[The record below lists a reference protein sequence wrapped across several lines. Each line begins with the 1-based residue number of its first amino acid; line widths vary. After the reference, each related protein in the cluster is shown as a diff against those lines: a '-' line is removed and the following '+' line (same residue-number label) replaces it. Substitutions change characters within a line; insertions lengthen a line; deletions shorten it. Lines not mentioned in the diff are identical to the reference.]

1 MDNGSNGNSS
11 ALAVVEPTAISLPA
25 MESAVAQWRRTTDIA
40 SLVRSVV
47 MQSTVTIQGRK
58 YLTVA
63 GFQAV
68 ANAFGC
74 VASARDVERVEGGW
88 RAIGEVKRM
97 SDGMVLSTG
106 TGFLGDDEKVWQS
119 RPQFSKMA
127 MAQTRACGRALRAAF
142 AFMAP
147 VIDGNLQTTPAEEY
161 EIVAQQNTVDP
172 PAPVVRGGAALTNAL
187 RPSSPTM
194 SSTAAPRHAEPPPH
208 EDADFRPSSSPPRA
222 QATTATHDQN
232 FAFRFGNEK
241 GVPLRAISESG
252 LKFYEKCLHN
262 DLANPEKQQYA
273 QSNTLA
279 LTNVQAEI
287 RHRGI

>member
-1 MDNGSNGNSS
+1 MNEANNGD
-11 ALAVVEPTAISLPA
+11 ALALVQQIPPT
-25 MESAVAQWRRTTDIA
+25 ESAVAHWRRTTDIA
-40 SLVRSVV
+40 SLVRAVV

-74 VASARDVERVEGGW
+74 VASARDVVRVEGGW
-88 RAIGEVKRM
+88 QAIGEVRRM

-106 TGFLGDDEKVWQS
+106 TGFLGDDEKTWQG

-161 EIVAQQNTVDP
+161 ELVAAQGSAEP
-172 PAPVVRGGAALTNAL
+172 PAPTGTAGLKARMQGPPPSPPHTVNAAAPSRGRRLVITDVPSAGHDREFVMPFANAKKEPISALSEKSLKWFKGALTEN
-187 RPSSPTM
+187 
-194 SSTAAPRHAEPPPH
+194 
-208 EDADFRPSSSPPRA
+208 
-222 QATTATHDQN
+222 
-232 FAFRFGNEK
+232 
-241 GVPLRAISESG
+241 V
-252 LKFYEKCLHN
+252 
-262 DLANPEKQQYA
+262 ANPEKARFRDEAARQ
-273 QSNTLA
+273 LA
-279 LTNVQAEI
+279 LIEAEMA
-287 RHRGI
+287 HRGLA